1 MLQSITVRREGA
13 KVLLLSGGI
22 LIAEL
27 PWRAA
32 DELAAALRSQARQAE
47 EEEKGEQ
54 IAYDSAILMRA
65 GVPFSFSNRADILK
79 EAMKEAAWNSN
90 LRRYMPG
97 GVKSKEVF
105 GAPTIIRHL
114 PGRNNVLRNDD

>member
-1 MLQSITVRREGA
+1 MLQSITIRREGS

-22 LIAEL
+22 LIAVL

-32 DELAAALRSQARQAE
+32 DELAVALRSKARLAE

-54 IAYDSAILMRA
+54 IALDSAILMRT

-79 EAMKEAAWNSN
+79 EAMKEAAWNSD

-105 GAPTIIRHL
+105 GAPTIIRHK
-114 PGRNNVLRNDD
+114 PR